1 MRNEGYDWLRTDTP
15 SSQLFFFAGFC
26 KYQKVDFLDYF
37 VTGSL
42 QSLLCLLKVFSLHQY
57 VVGVIG

>member
-1 MRNEGYDWLRTDTP
+1 MRDMTGLEPIRLVA
-15 SSQLFFFAGFC
+15 SCFFAGFC